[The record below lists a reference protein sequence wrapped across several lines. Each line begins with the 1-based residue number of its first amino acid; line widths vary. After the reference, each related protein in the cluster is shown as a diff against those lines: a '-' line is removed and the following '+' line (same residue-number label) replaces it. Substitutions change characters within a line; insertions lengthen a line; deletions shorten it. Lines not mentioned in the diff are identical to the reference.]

1 MHNDEMIPCQD
12 LIEDSNT
19 SNNIHFQTILDHRMS
34 RRGFIAKTTSGAMAL
49 AFAASV
55 TGCSDDDSNPEPNPS
70 NPGETPTGPVDEHAW
85 SDSKSRPSK
94 LSFEPVKKNT
104 QNFFSVPEGY
114 QLKVLYAVGDPINP
128 AYEEKKDAELPSG
141 ASYQFRAGDNHDG
154 MSFFGMD
161 PVAKKY
167 AAKESKQGLLV
178 LNHEYLQQSQLH
190 TPVGVITNPDGTR
203 PEDQVLREVNA
214 HGVSV
219 IEVIKDD
226 ATQEVK
232 INLNSEFNRRITA
245 ATEMDIRGPAQGS
258 DMVKTKFSPDGLRT
272 RGTFANCGNGYT
284 PWGTYLTAEE
294 NWSGYFSRQAN
305 DVREIAKEEVSLSR
319 YGRGGMG
326 ARSSQYKWDT
336 PLAELTGQIDLY
348 ERWDIS
354 IKAENA
360 LQDFRNSL
368 NTCGFIV
375 EIDPF
380 DNRQRPVKRT
390 ALGRFAHEDC
400 RSSNPIPG
408 QPLAFYMGDDAT
420 GEYIYK
426 FVSEALWDPKD
437 VNGGYAA
444 GDKYMNKG
452 TLYVA
457 KFNDDG
463 SGEWL
468 ELTHGK
474 NGLDA
479 SNTTYP
485 FSGQDDVVINARLAA
500 DHVGATKMDRPEW
513 VAVNPAN
520 GEVYVTLT
528 NNGSRGR
535 SYPTDGANPRSYID
549 FRGTSAGSSGNMNGH
564 IIRFRENQDQVSA
577 QGFTWDI
584 FIFGAEAR
592 AEANINL
599 SGLDDYNDFS
609 SPDGMWFD
617 PRGVLWIQT
626 DDGQYTDETNCM
638 MLAALPGSVGDG
650 GAAIAAS
657 TKPEGQPTFVGAQL
671 SNERVRR
678 FLTGPSGCEITGVT
692 MTPDYKA
699 IFVNVQHPGGAW
711 PANQSSRYSALGKVP
726 RSATVVITRKDGG
739 MIAGEA
745 LEQEQAQSQ
754 PA

>member
-1 MHNDEMIPCQD
+1 MNNDEMIPCQD
-12 LIEDSNT
+12 LTEDSNT
-19 SNNIHFQTILDHRMS
+19 SNNTHFQTILDQHMN

-55 TGCSDDDSNPEPNPS
+55 SGCSDDDNDSANSGENPT
-70 NPGETPTGPVDEHAW
+70 TPPDTTSPDQHEW
-85 SDSKSRPSK
+85 SDLNARPNK
-94 LSFEPVKKNT
+94 LTFEPVRKNT
-104 QNFFSVPEGY
+104 ANFFSVPAGY

-128 AYEEKKDAELPSG
+128 TYPEKTDAELPSG

-154 MSFFGMD
+154 MSFFGMH
-161 PVAKKY
+161 PTNKNY

-190 TPVGVITNPDGTR
+190 TPVGTISVDGIR

-219 IEVIKDD
+219 VEISKDEN
-226 ATQEVK
+226 TQDVK

-245 ATEMDIRGPAQGS
+245 ATEMEIRGPARGS
-258 DMVKTKFSPDGLRT
+258 DLVKTRFSQDGTLT

-294 NWSGYFSRQAN
+294 NWSGYFARQAN
-305 DVREIAKEEVSLSR
+305 DTRAIAKEEIALSR
-319 YGRGGMG
+319 YGRGGAN
-326 ARSSQYKWDT
+326 ARSSQYLWNT
-336 PLAELTGQIDLY
+336 PVAELTGDKDLY
-348 ERWDIS
+348 DRWDIS
-354 IKAENA
+354 VKGENMLA
-360 LQDFRNSL
+360 DYRNVM

-380 DNRQRPVKRT
+380 SATERPVKRT

-400 RSSNPIPG
+400 RCSNPIPG

-426 FVSEALWDPKD
+426 FVSDAVWDPKD

-444 GDKYMNKG
+444 GDKYMNNG

-463 SGEWL
+463 TGEWL
-468 ELTHGK
+468 ELSHNQ
-474 NGLDA
+474 NGLTSA
-479 SNTTYP
+479 NAIYP
-485 FSGQDDVVINARLAA
+485 FSGQDDVVVHARLAA

-513 VAVNPAN
+513 VAVNPEN

-528 NNGSRGR
+528 NNSSRGR
-535 SYPTDGANPRSYID
+535 SYPTDAANPRSYID
-549 FRGTSAGSSGNMNGH
+549 FKGTSASSSGNMNGH
-564 IIRFRENQDQVSA
+564 IIRFREEGDTVA
-577 QGFTWDI
+577 ATAFKWDI
-584 FIFGAEAR
+584 FLFGAEAR
-592 AEANINL
+592 AESNINL
-599 SGLDDYNDFS
+599 SGLDDMNDFS

-617 PRGVLWIQT
+617 PRGILWIQT

-650 GAAIAAS
+650 GTAIAAS
-657 TKPEGQPTFVGAQL
+657 TKAGGQETIVGAQL
-671 SNERVRR
+671 SNDRVRR
-678 FLTGPSGCEITGVT
+678 FLVGPSGCEITGVT
-692 MTPDYKA
+692 ITPDYKA

-711 PANQSSRYSALGKVP
+711 PANQSTRYSALGKVP

-739 MIAGEA
+739 PIAGEA
-745 LEQEQAQSQ
+745 LEQA
-754 PA
+754 

>member
-1 MHNDEMIPCQD
+1 MNNDEMIPCQD
-12 LIEDSNT
+12 LTEDSNT
-19 SNNIHFQTILDHRMS
+19 SNNTHFQTILDQHMN

-55 TGCSDDDSNPEPNPS
+55 SGCSDDDNDSANSGENPT
-70 NPGETPTGPVDEHAW
+70 TPPDTTSPDQHEW
-85 SDSKSRPSK
+85 SDLNARPNK
-94 LSFEPVKKNT
+94 LTFEPVRKNT
-104 QNFFSVPEGY
+104 ANFFSVPAGY

-128 AYEEKKDAELPSG
+128 TYPEKTDAELPSG

-154 MSFFGMD
+154 MSFFGMH
-161 PVAKKY
+161 PTNKNY

-190 TPVGVITNPDGTR
+190 TPVGTISVDGIR

-219 IEVIKDD
+219 VEISKDEN
-226 ATQEVK
+226 TQDVK

-245 ATEMDIRGPAQGS
+245 ATEMEIRGPARGS
-258 DMVKTKFSPDGLRT
+258 DLVKTRFSQDGTLT

-294 NWSGYFSRQAN
+294 NWSGYFARQAN
-305 DVREIAKEEVSLSR
+305 DTRAIAKEEIALSR
-319 YGRGGMG
+319 YGRGGAN
-326 ARSSQYKWDT
+326 ARSSQYLWNT
-336 PLAELTGQIDLY
+336 PVAELTRDKDLY
-348 ERWDIS
+348 DRWDIS
-354 IKAENA
+354 VKGENA
-360 LQDFRNSL
+360 LADYRNVM

-380 DNRQRPVKRT
+380 SVTERPVKRT

-400 RSSNPIPG
+400 RCSNPIPG

-426 FVSEALWDPKD
+426 FVSDAVWDPKD

-444 GDKYMNKG
+444 GDRYMNNG

-463 SGEWL
+463 TGEWL
-468 ELTHGK
+468 ELSHNQ
-474 NGLDA
+474 NGLTSA
-479 SNTTYP
+479 NAIYP
-485 FSGQDDVVINARLAA
+485 FSGQDDVVVHARLAA

-513 VAVNPAN
+513 VAVNPEN

-528 NNGSRGR
+528 NNSSRGR
-535 SYPTDGANPRSYID
+535 SYPTDAANPRSYID
-549 FRGTSAGSSGNMNGH
+549 FKGTSASSSGNMNGH
-564 IIRFRENQDQVSA
+564 IIRFREEGDTVA
-577 QGFTWDI
+577 ATTFKWDI
-584 FIFGAEAR
+584 FLFGAEAR
-592 AEANINL
+592 AESNINL
-599 SGLDDYNDFS
+599 SGLDDMNDFS

-617 PRGVLWIQT
+617 PRGILWIQT

-650 GAAIAAS
+650 GTAIAAS
-657 TKPEGQPTFVGAQL
+657 TKAGGQETIVGAQL
-671 SNERVRR
+671 SNDRVRR
-678 FLTGPSGCEITGVT
+678 FLVGPSGCEITGVT
-692 MTPDYKA
+692 ITPDYKA

-711 PANQSSRYSALGKVP
+711 PANQSTRYSALGKVP

-739 MIAGEA
+739 PIAGEA
-745 LEQEQAQSQ
+745 LEQA
-754 PA
+754 

>member
-1 MHNDEMIPCQD
+1 MNNDEMIPCQD
-12 LIEDSNT
+12 LTEDSNT
-19 SNNIHFQTILDHRMS
+19 SNNTHFQTILDQHMN

-55 TGCSDDDSNPEPNPS
+55 SGCSDDDNDSANSGENPT
-70 NPGETPTGPVDEHAW
+70 TPPDTTSPDQHEW
-85 SDSKSRPSK
+85 SDLNARPNK
-94 LSFEPVKKNT
+94 LTFEPVRKNT
-104 QNFFSVPEGY
+104 ANFFSVPAGY

-128 AYEEKKDAELPSG
+128 TYPEKTDAELPSG

-154 MSFFGMD
+154 MSFFGMH
-161 PVAKKY
+161 PTNKNY

-190 TPVGVITNPDGTR
+190 TPVGTISVDGIR

-219 IEVIKDD
+219 VEISKDEN
-226 ATQEVK
+226 TQDVK

-245 ATEMDIRGPAQGS
+245 ATEMEIRGPARGS
-258 DMVKTKFSPDGLRT
+258 DLVKTRFSQDGTLT

-294 NWSGYFSRQAN
+294 NWSGYFARQAN
-305 DVREIAKEEVSLSR
+305 DTRAIAKEEIALSR
-319 YGRGGMG
+319 YGRGGAN
-326 ARSSQYKWDT
+326 ARSSQYLWNT
-336 PLAELTGQIDLY
+336 PVAELTGDKDLY
-348 ERWDIS
+348 DRWDIS
-354 IKAENA
+354 VKGENA
-360 LQDFRNSL
+360 LADYRNVM

-380 DNRQRPVKRT
+380 SATERPVKRT

-400 RSSNPIPG
+400 RRSNPIPG

-426 FVSEALWDPKD
+426 FVSDAVWDPKD

-444 GDKYMNKG
+444 GDKYMNNG

-463 SGEWL
+463 TGEWL
-468 ELTHGK
+468 ELSHNQ
-474 NGLDA
+474 NGLTSA
-479 SNTTYP
+479 NAIYP
-485 FSGQDDVVINARLAA
+485 FSGQDDVVVHARLAA

-513 VAVNPAN
+513 VAVNPEN

-528 NNGSRGR
+528 NNSSRGR
-535 SYPTDGANPRSYID
+535 SYPTDAANPRSYID
-549 FRGTSAGSSGNMNGH
+549 FKGTSASSSGNMNGH
-564 IIRFRENQDQVSA
+564 IIRFREEGDTVA
-577 QGFTWDI
+577 ATAFKWDI
-584 FIFGAEAR
+584 FLFGAEAR
-592 AEANINL
+592 AESNINL
-599 SGLDDYNDFS
+599 SGLDDMNDFS

-617 PRGVLWIQT
+617 PRGILWIQT

-650 GAAIAAS
+650 GTAIAAS
-657 TKPEGQPTFVGAQL
+657 TKAGGQETIVGAQL
-671 SNERVRR
+671 SNDRVRR
-678 FLTGPSGCEITGVT
+678 FLVGPSGCEITGVT
-692 MTPDYKA
+692 ITPDYKA

-711 PANQSSRYSALGKVP
+711 PANQSTRYSALGKVP

-739 MIAGEA
+739 PIAGEA
-745 LEQEQAQSQ
+745 LEQA
-754 PA
+754 

>member
-1 MHNDEMIPCQD
+1 MNNDEMIPCQD
-12 LIEDSNT
+12 LTEDSNT
-19 SNNIHFQTILDHRMS
+19 SNNTHFQTILDQHMN

-55 TGCSDDDSNPEPNPS
+55 SGCSDDDNDSANSGENPT
-70 NPGETPTGPVDEHAW
+70 TPPDTTSPDQHEW
-85 SDSKSRPSK
+85 SDLNARPNK
-94 LSFEPVKKNT
+94 LTFEPVRKNT
-104 QNFFSVPEGY
+104 ANFFSVPAGY

-128 AYEEKKDAELPSG
+128 TYPEKTDAELPSG

-154 MSFFGMD
+154 MSFFGMH
-161 PVAKKY
+161 PTNKNY

-190 TPVGVITNPDGTR
+190 TPVGTISVDGIR

-219 IEVIKDD
+219 VEISKDEN
-226 ATQEVK
+226 TQDVK

-245 ATEMDIRGPAQGS
+245 ATEMDIRGPARGS
-258 DMVKTKFSPDGLRT
+258 DLVKTRFSQDGTLT

-294 NWSGYFSRQAN
+294 NWSGYFARQAN
-305 DVREIAKEEVSLSR
+305 DTRAIAKEEIALSR
-319 YGRGGMG
+319 YGRGGAN
-326 ARSSQYKWDT
+326 ARSSQYLWNT
-336 PLAELTGQIDLY
+336 PVAELTNDKDLY
-348 ERWDIS
+348 DRWDIS
-354 IKAENA
+354 VKGENA
-360 LQDFRNSL
+360 LADYRNVM

-380 DNRQRPVKRT
+380 SATERPVKRT

-400 RSSNPIPG
+400 RCSNPIPG
-408 QPLAFYMGDDAT
+408 QPLAFYMGDDAK

-426 FVSEALWDPKD
+426 FVSDAVWDPKD

-444 GDKYMNKG
+444 GDKYMNNG

-463 SGEWL
+463 TGEWL
-468 ELTHGK
+468 ELSHNQ
-474 NGLDA
+474 NGLTSA
-479 SNTTYP
+479 NAIYS
-485 FSGQDDVVINARLAA
+485 FSGQDDVVVHARLAA

-513 VAVNPAN
+513 VAVNPEN

-528 NNGSRGR
+528 NNSSRGR
-535 SYPTDGANPRSYID
+535 SYPTDAANPRSYID
-549 FRGTSAGSSGNMNGH
+549 FKGTSASSSGNMNGH
-564 IIRFRENQDQVSA
+564 IIRFREEGDTVA
-577 QGFTWDI
+577 ATTFKWDI
-584 FIFGAEAR
+584 FLFGAEAR
-592 AEANINL
+592 AESNINL
-599 SGLDDYNDFS
+599 SGLDDMNDFS

-617 PRGVLWIQT
+617 PRGILWIQT

-650 GAAIAAS
+650 GTAIAAS
-657 TKPEGQPTFVGAQL
+657 TKAGGQETIVGAQL
-671 SNERVRR
+671 SNDRVRR
-678 FLTGPSGCEITGVT
+678 FLVGPSGCEITGVT
-692 MTPDYKA
+692 ITPDYKA

-711 PANQSSRYSALGKVP
+711 PANQSTRYSALGKVP

-739 MIAGEA
+739 PIAGEA
-745 LEQEQAQSQ
+745 LEQA
-754 PA
+754 

>member
-1 MHNDEMIPCQD
+1 MNNDEMIPCQD
-12 LIEDSNT
+12 LTEDSNT
-19 SNNIHFQTILDHRMS
+19 SNNTHFQTILDQHMN

-55 TGCSDDDSNPEPNPS
+55 SGCSDDDNDSANSGENPT
-70 NPGETPTGPVDEHAW
+70 TPPDTTSPDQHEW
-85 SDSKSRPSK
+85 SDLNARPNK
-94 LSFEPVKKNT
+94 LTFEPVRKNT
-104 QNFFSVPEGY
+104 ANFFSVPAGY

-128 AYEEKKDAELPSG
+128 TYPEKTDAELPSG

-154 MSFFGMD
+154 MSFFGMH
-161 PVAKKY
+161 PTNKNY

-190 TPVGVITNPDGTR
+190 TPVGTISVDGIR

-219 IEVIKDD
+219 VEISKDEN
-226 ATQEVK
+226 TQDVK

-245 ATEMDIRGPAQGS
+245 ATEMDIRGPARGS
-258 DMVKTKFSPDGLRT
+258 DLVKTRFSQDGTLT

-294 NWSGYFSRQAN
+294 NWSGYFARQAN
-305 DVREIAKEEVSLSR
+305 DTRAIAKEEIALSR
-319 YGRGGMG
+319 YGRGGAN
-326 ARSSQYKWDT
+326 ARSSQYLWNT
-336 PLAELTGQIDLY
+336 PVAELTNDKDLY
-348 ERWDIS
+348 DRWDIS
-354 IKAENA
+354 VKGENA
-360 LQDFRNSL
+360 LADYRNVM

-380 DNRQRPVKRT
+380 SATERPVKRT

-400 RSSNPIPG
+400 RCSNPIPG
-408 QPLAFYMGDDAT
+408 QPLAFYMGDDAK

-426 FVSEALWDPKD
+426 FVSDAVWDPKD

-444 GDKYMNKG
+444 GDKYMNNG

-463 SGEWL
+463 TGEWL
-468 ELTHGK
+468 ELSHNQ
-474 NGLDA
+474 NGLTSA
-479 SNTTYP
+479 NAIYP
-485 FSGQDDVVINARLAA
+485 FSGQDDVVVHARLAA

-513 VAVNPAN
+513 VAVNPEN

-528 NNGSRGR
+528 NNSSRGR
-535 SYPTDGANPRSYID
+535 SYPTDAANPRSYID
-549 FRGTSAGSSGNMNGH
+549 FKGTSASSSGNMNGH
-564 IIRFRENQDQVSA
+564 IIRFREEGDTVA
-577 QGFTWDI
+577 ATTFKWDI
-584 FIFGAEAR
+584 FLFGAEAR
-592 AEANINL
+592 AESNINL
-599 SGLDDYNDFS
+599 SGLDDMNDFS

-617 PRGVLWIQT
+617 PRGILWIQT

-650 GAAIAAS
+650 GTAIAAS
-657 TKPEGQPTFVGAQL
+657 TKAGGQETIVGAQL
-671 SNERVRR
+671 SNDRVRR
-678 FLTGPSGCEITGVT
+678 FLVGPSGCEITGVT
-692 MTPDYKA
+692 ITPDYKA

-711 PANQSSRYSALGKVP
+711 PANQSTRYSALGKVP

-739 MIAGEA
+739 PIAGEA
-745 LEQEQAQSQ
+745 LEQA
-754 PA
+754 

>member
-1 MHNDEMIPCQD
+1 MNNDEMIPCQD
-12 LIEDSNT
+12 LTEDSNT
-19 SNNIHFQTILDHRMS
+19 SNNTHFQTILDQHMN

-55 TGCSDDDSNPEPNPS
+55 SGCSDDDNDSANSGENPT
-70 NPGETPTGPVDEHAW
+70 TPPDTTSPDQHEW
-85 SDSKSRPSK
+85 SDLNARPNK
-94 LSFEPVKKNT
+94 LTFEPVRKNT
-104 QNFFSVPEGY
+104 ANFFSVPAGY

-128 AYEEKKDAELPSG
+128 TYPEKTDAELPSG

-154 MSFFGMD
+154 MSFFGMH
-161 PVAKKY
+161 PTNKNY

-190 TPVGVITNPDGTR
+190 TPVGTISVDGIR

-219 IEVIKDD
+219 VEISKDEN
-226 ATQEVK
+226 TQDVK

-245 ATEMDIRGPAQGS
+245 ATEMDIRGPARGS
-258 DMVKTKFSPDGLRT
+258 DLVKTRFSQDGTLT

-294 NWSGYFSRQAN
+294 NWSGYFARQAN
-305 DVREIAKEEVSLSR
+305 DTRAIAKEEIALSR
-319 YGRGGMG
+319 YGRGGAN
-326 ARSSQYKWDT
+326 ARSSQYLWNT
-336 PLAELTGQIDLY
+336 PVAELTDDKDLY
-348 ERWDIS
+348 DRWDIS
-354 IKAENA
+354 VKGENA
-360 LQDFRNSL
+360 LADYRNVM

-380 DNRQRPVKRT
+380 SATERPVKRT

-400 RSSNPIPG
+400 RCSNPIPG

-426 FVSEALWDPKD
+426 FVSDAVWDPKD

-444 GDKYMNKG
+444 GDKYMNNG

-463 SGEWL
+463 TGEWL
-468 ELTHGK
+468 ELSHNQ
-474 NGLDA
+474 NGLTSA
-479 SNTTYP
+479 NAIYP
-485 FSGQDDVVINARLAA
+485 FSGQDDVVVHARLAA

-513 VAVNPAN
+513 VAVNPEN

-528 NNGSRGR
+528 NNSSRGR
-535 SYPTDGANPRSYID
+535 SYPTDAANPRSYID
-549 FRGTSAGSSGNMNGH
+549 FKGTSASSSGNMNGH
-564 IIRFRENQDQVSA
+564 IIRFREEGDTVA
-577 QGFTWDI
+577 ATAFKWDI
-584 FIFGAEAR
+584 FLFGAEAR
-592 AEANINL
+592 AESNINL
-599 SGLDDYNDFS
+599 SGLDDMNDFS

-617 PRGVLWIQT
+617 PRGILWIQT

-650 GAAIAAS
+650 GTAIAAS
-657 TKPEGQPTFVGAQL
+657 TKAGGQETIVGAQL
-671 SNERVRR
+671 SNDRVRR
-678 FLTGPSGCEITGVT
+678 FLVGPSGCEITGVT
-692 MTPDYKA
+692 ITPDYKA

-711 PANQSSRYSALGKVP
+711 PANQSTRYSALGKVP

-739 MIAGEA
+739 PIAGEA
-745 LEQEQAQSQ
+745 LEQA
-754 PA
+754 

>member
-1 MHNDEMIPCQD
+1 MNNDEMIPCQD
-12 LIEDSNT
+12 LTEDSNT
-19 SNNIHFQTILDHRMS
+19 SNNTHFQTILDQHMN

-55 TGCSDDDSNPEPNPS
+55 SGCSDDDNYSANSGENPT
-70 NPGETPTGPVDEHAW
+70 TPPDTTSPDQHEW
-85 SDSKSRPSK
+85 SDLNARPNK
-94 LSFEPVKKNT
+94 LTFEPVRKNT
-104 QNFFSVPEGY
+104 ANFFSVPAGY
-114 QLKVLYAVGDPINP
+114 QLKVLYAVGDPIKP
-128 AYEEKKDAELPSG
+128 TYPEKTDAELPSG

-154 MSFFGMD
+154 MSFFGMH
-161 PVAKKY
+161 PTNKNY

-190 TPVGVITNPDGTR
+190 TPVGTISVDGIR

-219 IEVIKDD
+219 VEISKDEN
-226 ATQEVK
+226 TQDVK

-245 ATEMDIRGPAQGS
+245 ATEMDIRGPARGS
-258 DMVKTKFSPDGLRT
+258 DLVKTRFSQDGTLT

-294 NWSGYFSRQAN
+294 NWSGYFARQAN
-305 DVREIAKEEVSLSR
+305 DTRAIAKEEIALSR
-319 YGRGGMG
+319 YGRGGAN
-326 ARSSQYKWDT
+326 ARSSQYLWNT
-336 PLAELTGQIDLY
+336 PVAELTGDKDLY
-348 ERWDIS
+348 DRWDIS
-354 IKAENA
+354 VKGENA
-360 LQDFRNSL
+360 LADYRNVM

-380 DNRQRPVKRT
+380 SATERPVKRT

-400 RSSNPIPG
+400 RCSNPIPG

-426 FVSEALWDPKD
+426 FVSDAVWDPKD

-444 GDKYMNKG
+444 GDKYMNNG

-463 SGEWL
+463 TGEWL
-468 ELTHGK
+468 ELSHNQ
-474 NGLDA
+474 NGLTSA
-479 SNTTYP
+479 NAIYP
-485 FSGQDDVVINARLAA
+485 FSGQDDVVVHARLAA

-513 VAVNPAN
+513 VAVNPEN

-528 NNGSRGR
+528 NNSSRGR
-535 SYPTDGANPRSYID
+535 SYPTDAANPRSYID
-549 FRGTSAGSSGNMNGH
+549 FKGTSASSSGNMNGH
-564 IIRFRENQDQVSA
+564 IIRFREEGDTVA
-577 QGFTWDI
+577 ATTFKWDI
-584 FIFGAEAR
+584 FLFGAEAR
-592 AEANINL
+592 AESNINL
-599 SGLDDYNDFS
+599 SGLDDMNDFS

-617 PRGVLWIQT
+617 PRGILWIQT

-650 GAAIAAS
+650 GTAIAAS
-657 TKPEGQPTFVGAQL
+657 TKAGGQETIVGAQL
-671 SNERVRR
+671 SNDRVRR
-678 FLTGPSGCEITGVT
+678 FLVGPSGCEITGVT
-692 MTPDYKA
+692 ITPDYKA

-711 PANQSSRYSALGKVP
+711 PANQSTRYSALGKVP

-739 MIAGEA
+739 PIAGEA
-745 LEQEQAQSQ
+745 LEQA
-754 PA
+754 

>member
-1 MHNDEMIPCQD
+1 MNNDEMIPCQD
-12 LIEDSNT
+12 LTEDSNT
-19 SNNIHFQTILDHRMS
+19 SNNTHFQTILDQHMN

-55 TGCSDDDSNPEPNPS
+55 SGCSDDDNDSANSGENPT
-70 NPGETPTGPVDEHAW
+70 TPPDTTPPDQHEW
-85 SDSKSRPSK
+85 SDLNARPNK
-94 LSFEPVKKNT
+94 LTFEPVRKNT
-104 QNFFSVPEGY
+104 ANFFNVPAGY

-128 AYEEKKDAELPSG
+128 TYTEKTDAELPSG

-154 MSFFGMD
+154 MSFFGMH
-161 PVAKKY
+161 PTNKNY

-190 TPVGVITNPDGTR
+190 TPVGTISVDGIR

-219 IEVIKDD
+219 VEISKDEN
-226 ATQEVK
+226 TQDVK

-245 ATEMDIRGPAQGS
+245 ATEMEIRGPARGS
-258 DMVKTKFSPDGLRT
+258 DLVKTRFSQDGTLT

-294 NWSGYFSRQAN
+294 NWSGYFARQAN
-305 DVREIAKEEVSLSR
+305 DTRAIAKEEIALSR
-319 YGRGGMG
+319 YGRGGAN
-326 ARSSQYKWDT
+326 ARSSQYLWNT
-336 PLAELTGQIDLY
+336 PIAELTGDKDLY
-348 ERWDIS
+348 DRWDIS
-354 IKAENA
+354 VKGENA
-360 LQDFRNSL
+360 LADYRNVM

-380 DNRQRPVKRT
+380 SATERPVKRT

-400 RSSNPIPG
+400 RCSNPIPG

-426 FVSEALWDPKD
+426 FVSDAVWDPKD

-444 GDKYMNKG
+444 GDKYMNNG

-463 SGEWL
+463 TGEWL
-468 ELTHGK
+468 ELSHNQ
-474 NGLDA
+474 NGLTSA
-479 SNTTYP
+479 NAIYP
-485 FSGQDDVVINARLAA
+485 FSGQDDVVVHARLAA

-513 VAVNPAN
+513 VAVNPEN

-528 NNGSRGR
+528 NNSSRGR
-535 SYPTDGANPRSYID
+535 SYPTDAANPRSYID
-549 FRGTSAGSSGNMNGH
+549 FKGTSASSSGNMNGH
-564 IIRFRENQDQVSA
+564 IIRFREEGDTVA
-577 QGFTWDI
+577 ATTFKWDI
-584 FIFGAEAR
+584 FLFGAEAR
-592 AEANINL
+592 AESNINL
-599 SGLDDYNDFS
+599 SGLDDMNDFS

-617 PRGVLWIQT
+617 PRGILWIQT

-650 GAAIAAS
+650 GTAIAAS
-657 TKPEGQPTFVGAQL
+657 TKAGGQETIVGAQL
-671 SNERVRR
+671 SNDRVRR
-678 FLTGPSGCEITGVT
+678 FLVGPSGCEITGVT
-692 MTPDYKA
+692 ITPDYKA

-711 PANQSSRYSALGKVP
+711 PANQSTRYSALGKVP

-739 MIAGEA
+739 PIAGEA
-745 LEQEQAQSQ
+745 LEQA
-754 PA
+754 

>member
-1 MHNDEMIPCQD
+1 MNNDEMIPCQD
-12 LIEDSNT
+12 LTEDSNT
-19 SNNIHFQTILDHRMS
+19 SNNTHFQTILDQHMN

-55 TGCSDDDSNPEPNPS
+55 SGCSDDDNDSANS
-70 NPGETPTGPVDEHAW
+70 GEDPTTPPDTTSPDQHEW
-85 SDSKSRPSK
+85 SDLNARPNK
-94 LSFEPVKKNT
+94 LTFEPVRKNT
-104 QNFFSVPEGY
+104 ANFFSVPAGY

-128 AYEEKKDAELPSG
+128 TYPEKTDAELPSG

-154 MSFFGMD
+154 MSFFGMH
-161 PVAKKY
+161 PTNKNY

-190 TPVGVITNPDGTR
+190 TPVGTISVDGIR

-219 IEVIKDD
+219 VEISKDEN
-226 ATQEVK
+226 TQDVK

-245 ATEMDIRGPAQGS
+245 ATEMEIRGPARGS
-258 DMVKTKFSPDGLRT
+258 DLVKTRFSQDGTLT

-294 NWSGYFSRQAN
+294 NWSGYFARQAN
-305 DVREIAKEEVSLSR
+305 DTRAIAKEEIALSR
-319 YGRGGMG
+319 YGRGGAN
-326 ARSSQYKWDT
+326 ARSSQYLWNT
-336 PLAELTGQIDLY
+336 PVAELTGDKDLY
-348 ERWDIS
+348 DRWDIS
-354 IKAENA
+354 VKGENA
-360 LQDFRNSL
+360 LADYRNVM

-380 DNRQRPVKRT
+380 SATERPVKRT

-400 RSSNPIPG
+400 RCSNPIPG

-426 FVSEALWDPKD
+426 FVSDAVWDPKD

-444 GDKYMNKG
+444 GDKYMNNG

-463 SGEWL
+463 TGEWL
-468 ELTHGK
+468 ELSHNQ
-474 NGLDA
+474 NGLTSA
-479 SNTTYP
+479 NAIYP
-485 FSGQDDVVINARLAA
+485 FSGQDDVVVHARLAA

-513 VAVNPAN
+513 VAVNPEN

-528 NNGSRGR
+528 NNSSRGR
-535 SYPTDGANPRSYID
+535 SYPTDAANPRSYID
-549 FRGTSAGSSGNMNGH
+549 FKGTSASSSGNMNGH
-564 IIRFRENQDQVSA
+564 IIRFREEGDTVA
-577 QGFTWDI
+577 ATAFKWDI
-584 FIFGAEAR
+584 FLFGAEAR
-592 AEANINL
+592 AESNINL
-599 SGLDDYNDFS
+599 SGLDDMNDFS

-617 PRGVLWIQT
+617 PRGILWIQT

-650 GAAIAAS
+650 GTAIAAS
-657 TKPEGQPTFVGAQL
+657 TKTGGQETIVGAQL
-671 SNERVRR
+671 SNDRVRR
-678 FLTGPSGCEITGVT
+678 FLVGPSGCEITGVT
-692 MTPDYKA
+692 ITPDYKA

-711 PANQSSRYSALGKVP
+711 PANQSTRYSALGKVP

-739 MIAGEA
+739 PIAGEA
-745 LEQEQAQSQ
+745 LEQA
-754 PA
+754 

>member
-1 MHNDEMIPCQD
+1 MIPCQD
-12 LIEDSNT
+12 LTEDSNT
-19 SNNIHFQTILDHRMS
+19 SNNTHFQTILDQHMN

-55 TGCSDDDSNPEPNPS
+55 SGCSDDDNDSANSGENPT
-70 NPGETPTGPVDEHAW
+70 TPPDTTSPDQHEW
-85 SDSKSRPSK
+85 SDLNARPNK
-94 LSFEPVKKNT
+94 LTFEPVRKNT
-104 QNFFSVPEGY
+104 ANFFSVPAGY

-128 AYEEKKDAELPSG
+128 TYPEKTDAELPSG

-154 MSFFGMD
+154 MSFFGMH
-161 PVAKKY
+161 PTNKNY

-190 TPVGVITNPDGTR
+190 TPVGTISVDGIR

-219 IEVIKDD
+219 VEISKDEN
-226 ATQEVK
+226 TQDVK

-245 ATEMDIRGPAQGS
+245 ATEMEIRGPARGS
-258 DMVKTKFSPDGLRT
+258 DLVKTRFSQDGTLT

-294 NWSGYFSRQAN
+294 NWSGYFARQAN
-305 DVREIAKEEVSLSR
+305 DTRAIAKEEIALSR
-319 YGRGGMG
+319 YGRGGAN
-326 ARSSQYKWDT
+326 ARSSQYLWNT
-336 PLAELTGQIDLY
+336 PVAELTGDKDLY
-348 ERWDIS
+348 DRWDIS
-354 IKAENA
+354 VKGENA
-360 LQDFRNSL
+360 LADYRNVM

-380 DNRQRPVKRT
+380 SATERPVKRT

-400 RSSNPIPG
+400 RCSNPIPG

-426 FVSEALWDPKD
+426 FVSDAVWDPKD

-444 GDKYMNKG
+444 GDKYMNNG

-463 SGEWL
+463 TGEWL
-468 ELTHGK
+468 ELSHNQ
-474 NGLDA
+474 NGLTSA
-479 SNTTYP
+479 NAIHP
-485 FSGQDDVVINARLAA
+485 FSGQDDVVVHARLAA

-513 VAVNPAN
+513 VAVNPEN

-528 NNGSRGR
+528 NNSSRGR
-535 SYPTDGANPRSYID
+535 SYPTDAANPRSYID
-549 FRGTSAGSSGNMNGH
+549 FKGTSASSSGNMNGH
-564 IIRFRENQDQVSA
+564 IIRFREEGDTVA
-577 QGFTWDI
+577 ATTFKWDI
-584 FIFGAEAR
+584 FLFGAEAR
-592 AEANINL
+592 AESNINL
-599 SGLDDYNDFS
+599 SGLDDMNDFS

-617 PRGVLWIQT
+617 PRGILWIQT

-650 GAAIAAS
+650 GTAIAAS
-657 TKPEGQPTFVGAQL
+657 TKAGGQETIVGAQL
-671 SNERVRR
+671 SNDRVRR
-678 FLTGPSGCEITGVT
+678 FLVGPSGCEITGVT
-692 MTPDYKA
+692 ITPDYKA

-711 PANQSSRYSALGKVP
+711 PANQSTRYSALGKVP

-739 MIAGEA
+739 PIAGEA
-745 LEQEQAQSQ
+745 LEQA
-754 PA
+754 

>member
-1 MHNDEMIPCQD
+1 MNNDEMIPCQD
-12 LIEDSNT
+12 LTEDSNT
-19 SNNIHFQTILDHRMS
+19 SNNTHFQTILDQHMN

-55 TGCSDDDSNPEPNPS
+55 SGCSDDDNDSGNSGKNPTSPPDTTSPDQHE
-70 NPGETPTGPVDEHAW
+70 W
-85 SDSKSRPSK
+85 SDLNARPNK
-94 LSFEPVKKNT
+94 LTFEPVRKNT
-104 QNFFSVPEGY
+104 ANFFSVPAGY

-128 AYEEKKDAELPSG
+128 TYPEKTDAELPSG

-154 MSFFGMD
+154 MSFFGMH
-161 PVAKKY
+161 PTNKNY

-190 TPVGVITNPDGTR
+190 TPVGTISVDGIR

-219 IEVIKDD
+219 VEISKDEN
-226 ATQEVK
+226 TQDVK

-245 ATEMDIRGPAQGS
+245 ATEMDIRGPARGS
-258 DMVKTKFSPDGLRT
+258 DLVKTRFSQDGTLT

-294 NWSGYFSRQAN
+294 NWSGYFARQAN
-305 DVREIAKEEVSLSR
+305 DTRAIAKEEIALSR
-319 YGRGGMG
+319 YGRGGTN
-326 ARSSQYKWDT
+326 ARSSQYRWNT
-336 PLAELTGQIDLY
+336 PVAELTGEKDLY
-348 ERWDIS
+348 DRWDIS
-354 IKAENA
+354 VKGASA
-360 LQDFRNSL
+360 LEDYRNVM

-380 DNRQRPVKRT
+380 SATTRPVKRT

-400 RSSNPIPG
+400 RCSNPIPG

-426 FVSEALWDPKD
+426 FVSDAKWDPKD
-437 VNGGYAA
+437 VNGGYTA
-444 GDKYMNKG
+444 GDKYMDKG
-452 TLYVA
+452 SLYVA

-463 SGEWL
+463 TGEWL
-468 ELTHGK
+468 ELSHNK
-474 NGLDA
+474 SGLTSA
-479 SNTTYP
+479 NEIYP
-485 FSGQDDVVINARLAA
+485 FSGQDDVVVHARLAA

-513 VAVNPAN
+513 VAINPEN

-528 NNGSRGR
+528 NNSNRGR
-535 SYPTDGANPRSYID
+535 SYPTDAANPRSYID
-549 FRGTSAGSSGNMNGH
+549 FKGSSASNSGNMNGH
-564 IIRFRENQDQVSA
+564 IIRFREEGDTVA
-577 QGFTWDI
+577 ATAFKWDI
-584 FIFGAEAR
+584 FLFGAEAR

-599 SGLDDYNDFS
+599 SGLDDMNDFS

-617 PRGVLWIQT
+617 PRGILWIQT

-650 GAAIAAS
+650 GTAIAAS
-657 TKPEGQPTFVGAQL
+657 TKAGGQETIVGAQL
-671 SNERVRR
+671 SNDRVRR
-678 FLTGPSGCEITGVT
+678 FLVGPSGCEITGVT
-692 MTPDYKA
+692 ITPDYKA

-711 PANQSSRYSALGKVP
+711 PANQSTRYSALGKVP

-739 MIAGEA
+739 PIAGEA
-745 LEQEQAQSQ
+745 LEQA
-754 PA
+754 

>member
-1 MHNDEMIPCQD
+1 MIPCQD
-12 LIEDSNT
+12 LTEDSNT
-19 SNNIHFQTILDHRMS
+19 SNNTHFQTILDQHMN

-55 TGCSDDDSNPEPNPS
+55 SGCSDDDNDSANSGENPT
-70 NPGETPTGPVDEHAW
+70 TPPDTTSPDQHEW
-85 SDSKSRPSK
+85 SDLNARPNK
-94 LSFEPVKKNT
+94 LTFEPVRKNT
-104 QNFFSVPEGY
+104 ANFFSVPAGY

-128 AYEEKKDAELPSG
+128 TYPEKTDAELPSG

-154 MSFFGMD
+154 MSFFGMH
-161 PVAKKY
+161 PTNKNY

-190 TPVGVITNPDGTR
+190 TPVGTISVDGIR

-219 IEVIKDD
+219 VEISKDEN
-226 ATQEVK
+226 TQDVK

-245 ATEMDIRGPAQGS
+245 ATEMDIRGPARGS
-258 DMVKTKFSPDGLRT
+258 DLVKTRFSQDGTLT

-294 NWSGYFSRQAN
+294 NWSGYFARQAN
-305 DVREIAKEEVSLSR
+305 DTRAIAKEEIALSR
-319 YGRGGMG
+319 YGRGGAN
-326 ARSSQYKWDT
+326 ARSSQYLWNT
-336 PLAELTGQIDLY
+336 PVAELTDDKDLY
-348 ERWDIS
+348 DRWDIS
-354 IKAENA
+354 VKGENA
-360 LQDFRNSL
+360 LADYRNVM

-380 DNRQRPVKRT
+380 SATERPVKRT

-400 RSSNPIPG
+400 RCSNPIPG

-426 FVSEALWDPKD
+426 FVSDAVWDPKD

-444 GDKYMNKG
+444 GDKYMNNG

-463 SGEWL
+463 TGEWL
-468 ELTHGK
+468 ELSHNQ
-474 NGLDA
+474 NGLTSA
-479 SNTTYP
+479 NAIYP
-485 FSGQDDVVINARLAA
+485 FSGQDDVVVHARLAA

-513 VAVNPAN
+513 VAVNPEN

-528 NNGSRGR
+528 NNSSRGR
-535 SYPTDGANPRSYID
+535 SYPTDAANPRSYID
-549 FRGTSAGSSGNMNGH
+549 FKGTSASSSGNMNGH
-564 IIRFRENQDQVSA
+564 IIRFREEGDTVA
-577 QGFTWDI
+577 ATTFKWDI
-584 FIFGAEAR
+584 FLFGAEAR
-592 AEANINL
+592 AESNINL
-599 SGLDDYNDFS
+599 SGLDDMNDFS

-617 PRGVLWIQT
+617 PRGILWIQT

-650 GAAIAAS
+650 GTAIAAS
-657 TKPEGQPTFVGAQL
+657 TKAGGQETIVGAQL
-671 SNERVRR
+671 SNDRVRR
-678 FLTGPSGCEITGVT
+678 FLVGPSGCEITGVT
-692 MTPDYKA
+692 ITPDYKA

-711 PANQSSRYSALGKVP
+711 PANQSTRYSALGKVP

-739 MIAGEA
+739 PIAGEA
-745 LEQEQAQSQ
+745 LEQA
-754 PA
+754 

>member
-1 MHNDEMIPCQD
+1 MNNDEMIPCQD
-12 LIEDSNT
+12 LTEDSNT
-19 SNNIHFQTILDHRMS
+19 SNNTHFQTILDQHMN

-55 TGCSDDDSNPEPNPS
+55 SGCSDDDNDSGNSGENPTSPPDTTSPDQHE
-70 NPGETPTGPVDEHAW
+70 W
-85 SDSKSRPSK
+85 SDLNARPNK
-94 LSFEPVKKNT
+94 LTFEPVRKNT
-104 QNFFSVPEGY
+104 ANFFSVPAGY

-128 AYEEKKDAELPSG
+128 TYPEKTDAELPSG

-154 MSFFGMD
+154 MSFFGMH
-161 PVAKKY
+161 PTNKNY

-190 TPVGVITNPDGTR
+190 TPVGTISVDGIR

-219 IEVIKDD
+219 VEISKDEN
-226 ATQEVK
+226 TQDVK

-245 ATEMDIRGPAQGS
+245 ATEMDIRGPARGS
-258 DMVKTKFSPDGLRT
+258 DLVKTRFSQDGTLT

-294 NWSGYFSRQAN
+294 NWSGYFARQAN
-305 DVREIAKEEVSLSR
+305 DTRAIAKEEIALSR
-319 YGRGGMG
+319 YGRGGAN
-326 ARSSQYKWDT
+326 ARSSQYLWNT
-336 PLAELTGQIDLY
+336 PVAELTDDKDLY
-348 ERWDIS
+348 DRWDIS
-354 IKAENA
+354 VKGENA
-360 LQDFRNSL
+360 LADYRNVM

-380 DNRQRPVKRT
+380 SATERPVKRT

-400 RSSNPIPG
+400 RCSNPIPG

-426 FVSEALWDPKD
+426 FVSDAVWDPKD
-437 VNGGYAA
+437 INGGYAA
-444 GDKYMNKG
+444 GDKYMNNG

-463 SGEWL
+463 TGEWL
-468 ELTHGK
+468 ELSHNQ
-474 NGLDA
+474 NGLTSA
-479 SNTTYP
+479 NAIYP
-485 FSGQDDVVINARLAA
+485 FSGQDDVVVHARLAA

-513 VAVNPAN
+513 VAVNPEN

-528 NNGSRGR
+528 NNSSRGR
-535 SYPTDGANPRSYID
+535 SYPTDAANPRSYID
-549 FRGTSAGSSGNMNGH
+549 FKGTSASSSGNMNGH
-564 IIRFRENQDQVSA
+564 IIRFREEGDTVA
-577 QGFTWDI
+577 ATTFKWDI
-584 FIFGAEAR
+584 FLFGAEAR
-592 AEANINL
+592 AESNINL
-599 SGLDDYNDFS
+599 SGLDDMNDFS

-617 PRGVLWIQT
+617 PRGILWIQT

-650 GAAIAAS
+650 GTAIAAS
-657 TKPEGQPTFVGAQL
+657 TKAGGQETIVGAQL
-671 SNERVRR
+671 SNDRVRR
-678 FLTGPSGCEITGVT
+678 FLVGPSGCEITGVT
-692 MTPDYKA
+692 ITPDYKA

-711 PANQSSRYSALGKVP
+711 PANQSTRYSALGKVP

-739 MIAGEA
+739 PIAGEA
-745 LEQEQAQSQ
+745 LEQA
-754 PA
+754 

>member
-1 MHNDEMIPCQD
+1 MNNDEMIPCQD
-12 LIEDSNT
+12 LTEDSNT
-19 SNNIHFQTILDHRMS
+19 SNNTHFQTILDQHMN

-55 TGCSDDDSNPEPNPS
+55 SGCSDDDNDSANSGENPT
-70 NPGETPTGPVDEHAW
+70 TPPDTTSPDQHEW
-85 SDSKSRPSK
+85 SDLNARPNK
-94 LSFEPVKKNT
+94 LTFEPVRKNT
-104 QNFFSVPEGY
+104 ANFFSVPAGY

-128 AYEEKKDAELPSG
+128 TYPEKTDAELPSG

-154 MSFFGMD
+154 MSFFGMH
-161 PVAKKY
+161 PTNKNY

-190 TPVGVITNPDGTR
+190 TPVGTISVDGIR

-219 IEVIKDD
+219 VEISKDEN
-226 ATQEVK
+226 TQDVK

-245 ATEMDIRGPAQGS
+245 ATEMEIRGPARGS
-258 DMVKTKFSPDGLRT
+258 DLVKTRFSQDGTLT

-294 NWSGYFSRQAN
+294 NWSGYFARQAN
-305 DVREIAKEEVSLSR
+305 DTRAIAKEEIALSR
-319 YGRGGMG
+319 YGRGGAN
-326 ARSSQYKWDT
+326 ARSSQYLWNT
-336 PLAELTGQIDLY
+336 PVAELTGDKDLY
-348 ERWDIS
+348 DRWDIS
-354 IKAENA
+354 VKGENA
-360 LQDFRNSL
+360 LADYRNVM

-380 DNRQRPVKRT
+380 SATERPVKRT

-400 RSSNPIPG
+400 RCSNPIPG

-426 FVSEALWDPKD
+426 FVSDAVWDPKD

-444 GDKYMNKG
+444 GDKYMNNG

-463 SGEWL
+463 TGEWL
-468 ELTHGK
+468 ELSHNQ
-474 NGLDA
+474 NGLTSA
-479 SNTTYP
+479 NAIYP
-485 FSGQDDVVINARLAA
+485 FSGQDDVVVHARLAA

-513 VAVNPAN
+513 VAVNPEN

-528 NNGSRGR
+528 NNSSRGR
-535 SYPTDGANPRSYID
+535 SYPTDAANPRSYID
-549 FRGTSAGSSGNMNGH
+549 FKGTSASSSGNMNGH
-564 IIRFRENQDQVSA
+564 IIRFREEGDTVA
-577 QGFTWDI
+577 TTTFKWDI
-584 FIFGAEAR
+584 FLFGAEAR
-592 AEANINL
+592 AESNINL
-599 SGLDDYNDFS
+599 SGLDDMNDFS

-617 PRGVLWIQT
+617 PRGILWIQT

-650 GAAIAAS
+650 GTAIAAS
-657 TKPEGQPTFVGAQL
+657 TKAGGQETIVGAQL
-671 SNERVRR
+671 SNDRVRR
-678 FLTGPSGCEITGVT
+678 FLVGPSGCEITGVT
-692 MTPDYKA
+692 ITPDYKA

-711 PANQSSRYSALGKVP
+711 PANQSTRYSALGKVP

-739 MIAGEA
+739 PIAGEA
-745 LEQEQAQSQ
+745 LEQA
-754 PA
+754 